1 MSKVQAGNT
10 LISQYVPPF
19 VVDGSFR
26 DDDILIWKS
35 GLNAFV
41 NTSLSALGIGSDS
54 ETANI
59 IYVSKSGRD
68 FNNGR
73 SLTSSVLTIK
83 RGLEVLKEFIEE
95 QGGGR
100 TEPGSPVAV
109 LKIFPGIYVENGDL
123 EIPPNCGVVSDGG
136 QYTTEVHASPGNE
149 EKNMFLVDS
158 GSYVQGF
165 TFRNQRVDDFEDP
178 SGGFAIA
185 FKPGARIIRSPYIR
199 DCGQVSNYDGQ
210 QITAPLDP
218 ENANP
223 LVGRGGGVL
232 LADRAILDV
241 NSIFPYMLAFGAT
254 PRSPNGLGYVA
265 KNGAG
270 INGISSISIFQR
282 AAFYALNGGQITLNN
297 SGTQFGDISM
307 RAKGFIPV
315 VEAVSVD
322 EQILI
327 PTGDE
332 TASAVIRNAPIIDGM
347 WEDLLQNYPDANP
360 NIPGTGWTEKQEFQT
375 RRDAANLIAALGLDV
390 LAGTQ
395 VASQSFALGF
405 FTYDAQLAFPQIQI
419 PAFFH
424 TWDYIVTQLGIRLGV
439 NSAATIMIEGL
450 IAMMKQT
457 VQSPNRLNFGSLIES
472 LGHQFNNAGS
482 GVNQNALPLN
492 FRRPGSNRPVP
503 FSVLQEGGG
512 RVRWSGA
519 DEINN
524 QYFAG
529 GTKIN
534 GITGKFEGRP
544 FDISVRQIARRLA
557 NSRGNF

>member
-10 LISQYVPPF
+10 QLSQYVPSF
-19 VVDGSFR
+19 VIDGSFR
-26 DDDILIWKS
+26 DGDVLIWKQ

-41 NTSLSALGIGSDS
+41 NASLE
-54 ETANI
+54 ETIAGEAKETENI
-59 IYVSKSGRD
+59 VYVTKGGRD
-68 FNNGR
+68 FNDGR
-73 SLTSSVLTIK
+73 SLGTSVLTIK
-83 RGLEVLKEFIEE
+83 RGLEILKQVVEE
-95 QGGGR
+95 QGGG
-100 TEPGSPVAV
+100 TAVPGSPVAV
-109 LKIFPGIYVENGDL
+109 LKVFPGIYEEDGDL
-123 EIPPNCGVVSDGG
+123 EVPINCGVVSDGG
-136 QYTTEVHASPGNE
+136 QYTTEVHATPGNE
-149 EKNMFLVDS
+149 EKNMFLVNS

-199 DCGQVSNYDGQ
+199 DSGQVSNYDGA

-232 LADRAILDV
+232 LADRAILDP

-307 RAKGFIPV
+307 RSKGFIPV

-322 EQILI
+322 DQVII
-327 PTGDE
+327 PNGDE
-332 TASAVIRNAPIIDGM
+332 AAAEVIRNANIIDGM
-347 WEDLLQNYPDANP
+347 WQDLIQNYPDANP
-360 NIPGTGWTEKQEFQT
+360 DVPGSGWTEEQEFLT
-375 RRDAANLIAALGLDV
+375 RRDAGNLLAALRLDV

-395 VASQSFALGF
+395 VGSQSFALGF
-405 FTYDAQLAFPQIQI
+405 FTYDAQLVFPSNQI

-424 TWDYIVTQLGIRLGV
+424 TWDYIKTQLGLLLGV
-439 NSAATIMIEGL
+439 NSAATIMIEAL
-450 IAMMKQT
+450 IDMIKQT
-457 VQSPNRLNFGSLIES
+457 VQSPTRLNFGSLIES
-472 LGHQFNNAGS
+472 LGHQFNNAGA

-503 FSVLQEGGG
+503 FSVLQEDGG

-519 DEINN
+519 DELNN

-529 GTKIN
+529 GTRIN

-557 NSRGNF
+557 NSRGSF